1 MISEIW
7 FFIRNGLPLWNS
19 RLDINETSEFK
30 LDQTLISGL
39 LTASSNFTQEALGG
53 KLKDLIMEN
62 ELLHQYPVLQN
73 KASFAVLINNE
84 VDIDQLDKILEN
96 VNTALSDEFLKES
109 QGQEID
115 EMDVDFQLI
124 FQKIS
129 PPILNKLITDLNIFK
144 EYQEKIHGDSFD
156 HAQIIFLQKIPEL
169 ASFLT
174 TNKHSLIMR
183 DITTRK
189 THLTQNYGNFNP
201 DLMDQIEI
209 LIKSFEKLEIL
220 FNQANLVQDIS
231 YFNLGQVI
239 LSLFMIHQNFF
250 IIIGFSEGD
259 KHERYENIIKD
270 LKKKL
275 ETFIS

>member
-7 FFIRNGLPLWNS
+7 FFIRSGLPLWNS
-19 RLDINETSEFK
+19 RLDITESSEFR

-39 LTASSNFTQEALGG
+39 LTASSNFTQEILGG

-62 ELLHQYPVLQN
+62 ELLHQYPVMNN
-73 KASFAVLINNE
+73 KASFAVLIHKE

-96 VNTALSDEFLKES
+96 VNKILSGEFMKES
-109 QGQEID
+109 KGQEID
-115 EMDVDFQLI
+115 EMDIDFQRI
-124 FQKIS
+124 FQKVS
-129 PPILNKLITDLNIFK
+129 PPIFKKLVIDLNIFK

-156 HAQIIFLQKIPEL
+156 HSQIIFLQKIPEL
-169 ASFLT
+169 ASFLN
-174 TNKHSLIMR
+174 TNKLSLIMR

-189 THLTQNYGNFNP
+189 THLFQNYGNFNP
-201 DLMDQIEI
+201 DLMDQIEN
-209 LIKSFEKLEIL
+209 LITSFEKLDIL

-231 YFNLGQVI
+231 YLNLGKI
-239 LSLFMIHQNFF
+239 LISMFMIHQNFF
-250 IIIGFSEGD
+250 IIIGMSEGD
-259 KHERYENIIKD
+259 KTDKYEKQIRE